1 VDDSRP
7 AVTEREALARLCECL
22 PVVRER
28 AEQGSWSDDL
38 QWLVDDVTAGG
49 SAVAACRRLGLLGD
63 GPPDDPDGA
72 PRAEVPASGG
82 ARLPGLDRAVL
93 TGQYGCP
100 VGRCAR
106 RGRRGDDGR
115 PPFCEL
121 TGAPMVF
128 RADA

>member
-1 VDDSRP
+1 VEDGGP

-22 PVVRER
+22 PAVRER

-38 QWLVDDVTAGG
+38 QWWVDDVTAGG
-49 SAVAACRRLGLLGD
+49 SAVAACRRLGLLDD
-63 GPPDDPDGA
+63 GPPENPRGADPD
-72 PRAEVPASGG
+72 SGG
-82 ARLPGLDRAVL
+82 AVLPGLARTVL

-115 PPFCEL
+115 PPYCEL